1 MAATITTLDSVL
13 KEFYAKAIA
22 EQLNQ
27 EVLMLELF
35 EKAKL
40 DWSGKRVVVP
50 VHVARNTGVGFT
62 GEGAALP
69 TAGEQTYDEL
79 HINAK
84 FLYGRFQLTGPA
96 IASAKGAYSFG
107 NYIDLELRKLVQD
120 VKKTAN
126 VACFSGGRVVG
137 WSQCRWRTAGGG
149 GAITDSGGILLNI
162 PFSGDAVEFERKRA
176 AAVAAGGVLN
186 VRFIDMDTYDPP
198 TGTAAANIITVSAV
212 NTIANT
218 FTGNVAGGAVG
229 AGVMTYAR
237 NDGCSAIEIVA
248 GVGGA
253 GALAAANLEITG
265 IASNLGSQAHHG
277 VDRTDLTGGDGAE
290 LQVGLGSIRST
301 DNTAAAV
308 NHDTFSALDLGQM
321 QAVADSIYTS
331 SGKEADWVI
340 MNPAQRA
347 SYTNL
352 LVGVNAANLFKS
364 TESAKKGDGGFSGL
378 GFNGTPIKVSVD
390 AGQHCYYFLNSK
402 SWKLA
407 QLEKPG
413 FADLDGNILARAG
426 VGAGGIDAYEGYYR
440 MYCDIYAERP
450 NANGVVTSIA

>member
-50 VHVARNTGVGFT
+50 VHIARNTGVGFT

-137 WSQCRWRTAGGG
+137 WSQCRMIRPAGAGAVPITNSAGGVNV
-149 GAITDSGGILLNI
+149 NI
-162 PFSGDAVEFERKRA
+162 PFSGDATEFERKRA
-176 AAVAAGGVLN
+176 AAVAAGGTLTISL
-186 VRFIDMDTYDPP
+186 RDMATYDRP
-198 TGTAAANIITVSAV
+198 TGMVAAADNIITVTGV
-212 NTIANT
+212 NTITNT
-218 FTGNVAGGAVG
+218 FTGTTVG
-229 AGVMTYAR
+229 AAFGVTYAD
-237 NDGCSAIEIVA
+237 NDGCSSLEIVGNA
-248 GVGGA
+248 A
-253 GALAAANLEITG
+253 ALATANLEITG
-265 IASNLGSQAHHG
+265 IASNLGSAVHHG
-277 VDRTDLTGGDGAE
+277 VDRTDATGGTGAE

-301 DNTAAAV
+301 DNTALPA

-331 SGKEADWVI
+331 SGKEADWII

-364 TESAKKGDGGFSGL
+364 TDSAKKGDGGFTGL

-402 SWKLA
+402 SWRLA

>member
-50 VHVARNTGVGFT
+50 VHVGRNTGVGFT

-69 TAGEQTYDEL
+69 TAGEQTYDDL
-79 HINAK
+79 QINAK

-137 WSQCRWRTAGGG
+137 WSQVRMASAGAGNV
-149 GAITDSGGILLNI
+149 TDSAAGLNI
-162 PFSGDAVEFERKRA
+162 AFSGDATEFARKQA
-176 AAVAAGGVLN
+176 AAVAAGGTLE
-186 VRFIDMDTYDPP
+186 IQLTDMISYGAP
-198 TGTAAANIITVSAV
+198 TGVAPANNVLVVTGV
-212 NTIANT
+212 NTVTNT
-218 FTGNVAGGAVG
+218 FTATAAGAAFAVTH
-229 AGVMTYAR
+229 AT
-237 NDGCSAIEIVA
+237 NDGMVALEIIA

-253 GALAAANLEITG
+253 AALAQANLEISG
-265 IASNLGSQAHHG
+265 ISTNLASRTHHT
-277 VDRTDLTGGDGAE
+277 VDRTTATGGDGAE
-290 LQVGLGSIRST
+290 LQVGRGSIAST
-301 DNTAAAV
+301 DDTVAPA

-321 QAVADSIYTS
+321 QAIADSIYTS
-331 SGKEADWVI
+331 SGKEADWII

-352 LVGVNAANLFKS
+352 LVGVNAANIFKDAN
-364 TESAKKGDGGFSGL
+364 SARKGDGGFSGL

-450 NANGVVTSIA
+450 NANGVLCSIA

>member
-50 VHVARNTGVGFT
+50 VHIARNTGVGFT

-120 VKKTAN
+120 VKKAAN

-137 WSQCRWRTAGGG
+137 WSQCRMITAAPVNSPVQDSA
-149 GAITDSGGILLNI
+149 GAANV
-162 PFSGDAVEFERKRA
+162 PFSGDANEFERKRA
-176 AAVAAGGVLN
+176 AAVAAGGTLQVQLT
-186 VRFIDMDTYDPP
+186 DMASYDVP
-198 TGTAAANIITVSAV
+198 TGWLAANIITVTAV
-212 NTIANT
+212 NTVTNT
-218 FTGNVAGGAVG
+218 FTGTAAG
-229 AGVMTYAR
+229 AGPSAVTYATT
-237 NDGCSAIEIVA
+237 DGCSAIEIVGDA
-248 GVGGA
+248 A
-253 GALAAANLEITG
+253 ALAAANLEITG
-265 IASNLGSQAHHG
+265 IACNLGSTGHFG
-277 VDRTDLTGGDGAE
+277 VDRTDATGGTGAE

-301 DNTAAAV
+301 DSSAAAA

-331 SGKEADWVI
+331 SGKEADWI
-340 MNPAQRA
+340 LMNPAQRA

-364 TESAKKGDGGFSGL
+364 TDAAKKGDGGFTGL

-402 SWKLA
+402 SWRLA